1 LWKISDMK
9 EYKIYAAGEFVTTLD
24 KIGVYNP
31 YDKTLIA
38 ETYLA
43 DKNLLETA
51 IRKALSVEQEMANL
65 PAFQRYDILIQAAEE
80 MKSKKEDLSKT
91 LAAEAAKPLKY
102 ATAEIQRAIATI
114 VAAAEESK
122 RTPMEYMRLDWET
135 TGKGKEGLIKYFPV
149 GLVSGISPFNFPIN
163 LAMHK
168 IAPAIAAGC
177 PIILK
182 PATSTP
188 LSTLEFA
195 QIIDKTSLPKGAVS
209 ILPMNRETGNLL
221 VTDERFKLLTFTGSP
236 VVGWKMKN
244 DAGKKKVVLE
254 LGGNAGV
261 IVASSADI
269 EFAVKRCLVGAFAY
283 AGQVCIHTQR
293 IFVAKEIFNDF
304 IEIFL
309 DGVSKLKMGSPLEMN
324 TDITAMIDEEN
335 AVRVE
340 EWVNNA
346 VRNGA
351 EIYCGGKRKGTYY
364 EPTVLTNTR
373 KDMDVSCK
381 EIFGPVVI
389 IEQYDKFE
397 EAVNLVN
404 DSIYG
409 LQSGVFTNKIDEMNY
424 AFANLH
430 VGGVIQ
436 NDVSLFRVDHMP
448 YGGTKESGIGRE
460 GVKYAML
467 DMMEPRIL
475 VKSF

>member
-1 LWKISDMK
+1 MK
-9 EYKIYAAGEFVTTLD
+9 EYKIYAAGEFVTTPD

-31 YDKTLIA
+31 YDKSLIA

-43 DKNLLETA
+43 DKKVLETA
-51 IRKALSVEQEMANL
+51 ILKALSVEKEMAML
-65 PAFQRYDILIQAAEE
+65 PAFQRYDILMQVAEE
-80 MKSKKEDLSKT
+80 MKSKKEYLSKI

-102 ATAEIQRAIATI
+102 AISEIQRAIATI

-122 RTPMEYMRLDWET
+122 RTPMEYMRLDWEP
-135 TGKGKEGLIKYFPV
+135 TGKGKEGLVKYFPL

-195 QIIDKTSLPKGAVS
+195 QILDRTSLPKGAVS

-236 VVGWKMKN
+236 VVGWKMKK

-261 IVASSADI
+261 IVTDSADI

-293 IFVAKEIFNDF
+293 IYVAKKIFNDF
-304 IEIFL
+304 MEMFL
-309 DGVSKLKMGSPLEMN
+309 DGAAKLKMGSPLEMD

-346 VRNGA
+346 VKNGA
-351 EIYCGGKRKGTYY
+351 EICCGGNRKGTFY
-364 EPTVLTNTR
+364 EPTVLTNTK

-381 EIFGPVVI
+381 EIFGPVAI
-389 IEQYDKFE
+389 IEQFEKFE
-397 EAVNLVN
+397 QAVDMVN

-409 LQSGVFTNKIDEMNY
+409 LQAGVFTNKVEEMNY
-424 AFANLH
+424 AFANLQ
-430 VGGVIQ
+430 VGGVIH
-436 NDVSLFRVDHMP
+436 NDVSVFRVDHMP
-448 YGGTKESGIGRE
+448 YGGIKESGIGRE

-467 DMMEPRIL
+467 DMMEPKIL

>member
-1 LWKISDMK
+1 MK
-9 EYKIYAAGEFVTTLD
+9 ENKIYAAGEFISTPD

-31 YDKTLIA
+31 YDKSLVA

-43 DKNLLETA
+43 DKNVLETA
-51 IRKALSVEQEMANL
+51 ILKALSVENEMANL
-65 PAFQRYDILIQAAEE
+65 PAFQRYNILMQVAEE
-80 MKSKKEDLSKT
+80 MKSKKEVLSKI

-102 ATAEIQRAIATI
+102 ATAEIQRAIAT
-114 VAAAEESK
+114 VFAAAEESK
-122 RTPMEYMRLDWET
+122 RTPMEYMRLDWEP
-135 TGKGKEGLIKYFPV
+135 TGKGREGLVKYFPI
-149 GLVSGISPFNFPIN
+149 GLVSGISPFNFPMN

-236 VVGWKMKN
+236 LVGWKMKN

-261 IVASSADI
+261 IVTDSADI

-293 IFVAKEIFNDF
+293 IFVAKNIFNDF
-304 IEIFL
+304 MEMFL
-309 DGVSKLKMGSPLEMN
+309 DGASNLKIGSPLEMD

-335 AVRVE
+335 SVRVE

-346 VRNGA
+346 IKNGA
-351 EIYCGGKRKGTYY
+351 EICCGGKRKGTFY
-364 EPTVLTNTR
+364 EPTV
-373 KDMDVSCK
+373 
-381 EIFGPVVI
+381 
-389 IEQYDKFE
+389 
-397 EAVNLVN
+397 
-404 DSIYG
+404 
-409 LQSGVFTNKIDEMNY
+409 
-424 AFANLH
+424 
-430 VGGVIQ
+430 
-436 NDVSLFRVDHMP
+436 
-448 YGGTKESGIGRE
+448 
-460 GVKYAML
+460 
-467 DMMEPRIL
+467 
-475 VKSF
+475 